1 MRARGFAMSA
11 AKAIQEQL
19 EKETE
24 KYREFQKDLSKNQ
37 AARLRF
43 NQQLSESDM
52 VKKELDL
59 LDEEAVVYKLVGP
72 ALIRQDLLEAK
83 ANVEKR
89 MQFIK
94 KEADRLE
101 HGLKGLETKQAQSQ
115 QEIAGLQQKLQK
127 IAQKA

>member
-1 MRARGFAMSA
+1 MPRAYETFHKDAVFEKIGAEPMA
-11 AKAIQEQL
+11 AFC
-19 EKETE
+19 T
-24 KYREFQKDLSKNQ
+24 
-37 AARLRF
+37 
-43 NQQLSESDM
+43 
-52 VKKELDL
+52 
-59 LDEEAVVYKLVGP
+59 AVGV
-72 ALIRQDLLEAK
+72 AK

-127 IAQKA
+127 IAQKALKDFEEQRPNAKVVTLTDSQALYFNGKKCKTVTE